1 MFQLAFIHSTS
12 GRKTDTQWTG
22 LGFNT
27 SMKQK
32 FQKPVG
38 VGHHWKTSMKRNW
51 Q

>member
-12 GRKTDTQWTG
+12 GRKTDTQWPG

-27 SMKQK
+27 SMQQK
-32 FQKPVG
+32 FLKPVG
-38 VGHHWKTSMKRNW
+38 VGHHWQTSMKRNL